1 MDDAVP
7 TTSKAGAGI
16 TSPSPPRKRKQL
28 SLGHLSLAEKQAILN
43 LYKKSLDDEPTL
55 KTVQLVSKIAMTLG
69 VAKSTVY
76 RAIKQYKS
84 TGRVSTSKHCGGRPG
99 IVTCLDEAMKNS
111 IRRIVHSFFFK
122 NEIPTLDKILTEI
135 KSRQDLPQMSRSSL
149 YKFMKQ
155 INFKYLKRSRKSVL
169 IERDDIV
176 RWRLDYLISIKKFR
190 SEGRPIYY
198 LDETWLNEG
207 HTKERV
213 WVDTNIKS
221 KREAF
226 NEGLSTGLKNPSGK
240 GKRLIILHAGSEEG
254 FVEDSLLVFE
264 GKKSGDY
271 HEEMNANVFEKWF
284 SEFLKKIPDN
294 SVIVMDNASY
304 HSRKVEAI
312 PTTSTRKID
321 MKAWLQ

>member
-7 TTSKAGAGI
+7 TTSEAGAGI

-43 LYKKSLDDEPTL
+43 LYKKSLNDEPTL

-84 TGRVSTSKHCGGRPG
+84 TGRVSTFKHCGGRAG

-135 KSRQDLPQMSRSSL
+135 KSRQNLPQMSRSSL

-198 LDETWLNEG
+198 LYETWLNEC

-226 NEGLSTGLKNPSGK
+226 NEGLSTGLKNK
-240 GKRLIILHAGSEEG
+240 
-254 FVEDSLLVFE
+254 
-264 GKKSGDY
+264 
-271 HEEMNANVFEKWF
+271 
-284 SEFLKKIPDN
+284 
-294 SVIVMDNASY
+294 
-304 HSRKVEAI
+304 
-312 PTTSTRKID
+312 
-321 MKAWLQ
+321 

>member
-1 MDDAVP
+1 MDDSVP

-69 VAKSTVY
+69 AAKSTVY

-99 IVTCLDEAMKNS
+99 IVTCLDEVMKNS
-111 IRRIVHSFFFK
+111 IRRVVHSFFLK
-122 NEIPTLDKILTEI
+122 NEIPTLDKILTAI

-149 YKFMKQ
+149 YKVMKQ

-176 RWRLDYLISIKKFR
+176 R
-190 SEGRPIYY
+190 
-198 LDETWLNEG
+198 
-207 HTKERV
+207 
-213 WVDTNIKS
+213 
-221 KREAF
+221 
-226 NEGLSTGLKNPSGK
+226 
-240 GKRLIILHAGSEEG
+240 
-254 FVEDSLLVFE
+254 
-264 GKKSGDY
+264 
-271 HEEMNANVFEKWF
+271 
-284 SEFLKKIPDN
+284 
-294 SVIVMDNASY
+294 
-304 HSRKVEAI
+304 
-312 PTTSTRKID
+312 
-321 MKAWLQ
+321 

>member
-7 TTSKAGAGI
+7 TTSKAGAEI

-169 IERDDIV
+169 IE
-176 RWRLDYLISIKKFR
+176 
-190 SEGRPIYY
+190 
-198 LDETWLNEG
+198 
-207 HTKERV
+207 
-213 WVDTNIKS
+213 
-221 KREAF
+221 
-226 NEGLSTGLKNPSGK
+226 
-240 GKRLIILHAGSEEG
+240 
-254 FVEDSLLVFE
+254 
-264 GKKSGDY
+264 
-271 HEEMNANVFEKWF
+271 
-284 SEFLKKIPDN
+284 
-294 SVIVMDNASY
+294 
-304 HSRKVEAI
+304 
-312 PTTSTRKID
+312 
-321 MKAWLQ
+321 